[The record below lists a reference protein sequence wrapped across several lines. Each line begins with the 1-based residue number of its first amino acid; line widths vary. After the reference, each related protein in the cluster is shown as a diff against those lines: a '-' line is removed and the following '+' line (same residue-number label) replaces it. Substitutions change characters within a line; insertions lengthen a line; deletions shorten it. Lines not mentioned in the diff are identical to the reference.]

1 MILTCGYSSTVLHF
15 LMEVARRNRK
25 FEVIVSEMAPSLE
38 GHGMAQVPERL
49 PPHPL
54 PDPLPPKSATVC
66 PTRLPRPKPQILNPK
81 P

>member
-49 PPHPL
+49 PPSPVTRPPPPQKRYGMSHPL
-54 PDPLPPKSATVC
+54 AKAKTP
-66 PTRLPRPKPQILNPK
+66 NPK